1 MSTLNPD
8 LISKDMDAVL
18 NDAVPML
25 KEYRKSSI
33 MPEMVLLAMINRP
46 NTAANRMLKS
56 FESTRGVDLERLERQ
71 VRLSI
76 QSRRDPD
83 GSLDFVAVGNKKVPM
98 SRQSIVLLDDALTVA
113 NTMNEQKIDT
123 DHALAVLAET
133 SVSTGGILRQ
143 FSITP
148 KAIQDIYS
156 DASKIIPGGLVR
168 DDSTTVDYVKRAK
181 RGLLRAVHFREDLLR
196 NMINVLTQS
205 VNRHIILVGPDGVG
219 KRTLAYSLALLMA
232 EDKGPAGLSNLVQIS
247 ETALLDNDQEAFR
260 AGMSAARHGIL
271 FLPLIHRFFG
281 GPIKADFNKATSL
294 VQKAFLSDDPVII
307 CTTNDQEFQA
317 RIQGVS
323 ALMENS
329 QVIRVEEPSLD
340 ETVKILET
348 IAPHVESDYE
358 IKIEH
363 DALKNSR

>member
-33 MPEMVLLAMINRP
+33 MPEMVLLSLLRRE
-46 NTAANRMLKS
+46 NTAAWRMLKM
-56 FESTRGVDLERLERQ
+56 FETSRGVDLERLERQ
-71 VRLSI
+71 VKVAA

-83 GSLDFVAVGNKKVPM
+83 GSLDFVAIGNRKVSL
-98 SRQSIVLLDDALTVA
+98 SRQSIVLLDDGLTIA
-113 NTMNEQKIDT
+113 NSMNEQKIDT

-148 KAIQDIYS
+148 KAIQDAYS
-156 DASKIIPGGLVR
+156 DASKIIPAR
-168 DDSTTVDYVKRAK
+168 EDSTTVDFVKRAK

-205 VNRHIILVGPDGVG
+205 VNRHIVLVGPDGVG

-232 EDKGPAGLSNLVQIS
+232 EEKGAGRSVKSSADQRDGAVGWRPGGLPRGHERGTARRLVL
-247 ETALLDNDQEAFR
+247 ALDSPFLWRTDQGGLQQSDF
-260 AGMSAARHGIL
+260 AGA
-271 FLPLIHRFFG
+271 
-281 GPIKADFNKATSL
+281 
-294 VQKAFLSDDPVII
+294 
-307 CTTNDQEFQA
+307 E
-317 RIQGVS
+317 GVS
-323 ALMENS
+323 
-329 QVIRVEEPSLD
+329 
-340 ETVKILET
+340 K
-348 IAPHVESDYE
+348 
-358 IKIEH
+358 
-363 DALKNSR
+363 